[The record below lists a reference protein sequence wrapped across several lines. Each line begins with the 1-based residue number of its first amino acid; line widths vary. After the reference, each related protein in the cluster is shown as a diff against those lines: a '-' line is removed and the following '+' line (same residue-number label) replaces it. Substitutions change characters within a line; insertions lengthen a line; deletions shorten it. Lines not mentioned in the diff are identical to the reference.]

1 MKNPP
6 PADRSL
12 DSLDPKYRQR
22 FVDYLAALE
31 KTFPQFRVIVTETRR
46 SDERQ
51 KYLRST
57 GASKTERSAHQDGIA
72 MDIAL
77 LRKATNELDWRPAV
91 FRNVYRV
98 VDPRKYGLT
107 TGAHLW
113 DGWDSLHHQIVEH
126 QGPGKDLSK
135 ELESY
140 AH

>member
-22 FVDYLAALE
+22 FVDFLAALE
-31 KTFPQFRVIVTETRR
+31 RTFPQFRVIVTETRR

-51 KYLRST
+51 AYLRST
-57 GASKTERSAHQDGIA
+57 GASRTKRSNHQDGIA

-91 FRNVYRV
+91 FRNIYRV
-98 VDPRKYGLT
+98 VDPRKFGLT
-107 TGAHLW
+107 SGGMLWNGFDWVHL
-113 DGWDSLHHQIVEH
+113 QIIEV
-126 QGPGKDLSK
+126 QGRGEDLDPRM
-135 ELESY
+135 ESY
-140 AH
+140 DH

>member
-1 MKNPP
+1 MKPP

-12 DSLDPKYRQR
+12 DSLDPRYRQR
-22 FVDYLAALE
+22 FVDFLGALE
-31 KTFPQFRVIVTETRR
+31 RTFPQFRVIVTETRR

-51 KYLRST
+51 AYLRST
-57 GASKTERSAHQDGIA
+57 GASRTERSNHQDGIA

-91 FRNVYRV
+91 FRNIYRV
-98 VDPRKYGLT
+98 VDPRKFGLT
-107 TGAHLW
+107 SGAHLW
-113 DGWDSLHHQIVEH
+113 NFDELHIQIVEA

-135 ELESY
+135 EIESY

>member
-1 MKNPP
+1 MKSPP

-12 DSLDPKYRQR
+12 DSLDPRYRQR

-51 KYLRST
+51 RYLRST
-57 GASKTERSAHQDGIA
+57 GASRTTRSNHQDGVA

-91 FRNVYRV
+91 YRNIYRV

-107 TGAHLW
+107 SGAHLW
-113 DGWDSLHHQIVEH
+113 GWDEGHLQVVEA
-126 QGPGKDLSK
+126 QGTGKDLGK
-135 ELESY
+135 EIEKY